1 MSLHSYGQLKDRE
14 IEEATRKRRS
24 LVILTPLV
32 DIVFILLI
40 FFMLASSI
48 SDYRVIGFLT
58 PEGAKQ
64 AAAFEEPSAVLVR
77 VDVDGSL
84 DVSGEPMSTVRIA
97 EEVAR
102 RSLSEN
108 SLNYLVQ
115 PNHGVSVQQV
125 IAVVD
130 LLKSSGARNVS
141 LTGRPGS

>member
-14 IEEATRKRRS
+14 IEEAARKRRS

-40 FFMLASSI
+40 FFMLASSFA
-48 SDYRVIGFLT
+48 DHRVIGFLT
-58 PEGAKQ
+58 PAGAKQ
-64 AAAFEEPSAVLVR
+64 ATASEQPSAVLIR
-77 VDVDGSL
+77 VGTDGSL
-84 DVSGEPMSTVRIA
+84 DMSGQSLSKVRIA

-102 RSLSEN
+102 RSLTEDE
-108 SLNYLVQ
+108 LNYLVQ
-115 PNHGVSVQQV
+115 PNRGVSVQQV
-125 IAVVD
+125 ISVVD

>member
-14 IEEATRKRRS
+14 TEEAASKRRS

-40 FFMLASSI
+40 FFMLASSFA
-48 SDYRVIGFLT
+48 DHRVIGFLT
-58 PEGAKQ
+58 PAGAKQ
-64 AAAFEEPSAVLVR
+64 ATVSEQPSAVLIR
-77 VDVDGSL
+77 VGTDGSL
-84 DVSGEPMSTVRIA
+84 DMSGQSLSKVRIA

-102 RSLSEN
+102 RSLTDDE
-108 SLNYLVQ
+108 LNYLVQ

-125 IAVVD
+125 ISVVD

-141 LTGRPGS
+141 LTGRPAS